1 MYLDQRG
8 QVRACCQNDYHLLG
22 NVTEQRL
29 LDIWRG
35 PKAQVLRQAMARQ
48 DLDLGCDFCEW
59 QVAKG
64 RPDLAF
70 ARWFDEFP
78 VTAAAPEWPQQLELA
93 VSNTCNLQC
102 VMCDGEWSSS
112 IRSQREGLA
121 PLPKAYGD
129 AFFEDL
135 ATFLPHLR
143 RVKFLGGEPFLAAE
157 TLRVMDLL
165 VDQGLQTECH
175 VTTNGTQWTP
185 RVERILDR
193 LPVGVSVSV
202 DAATAATYE
211 SIRVGSSWATL
222 QANLD
227 RFQARAAA
235 HDTYLGLTYC
245 LMVPN
250 WQEFFAFCRTA
261 DDRGLEAAVNTVRHP
276 HHLSIYMLEADALAD
291 VVDGLEATD
300 RDHGHEL
307 AGSREVWARELE
319 RLRGHLADRRAG
331 AEIRSVDT
339 WRPNPDMVR
348 PFNHHDSDGNAGD
361 TAVTLARRR
370 RSPDEPSAEIG
381 ADRDRRRRD
390 AVGDRPA
397 RLRLDTT
404 GRIIAEDGLQA
415 ALGIPGPDV
424 VGTHGHE
431 LVTVLGRTLAVT
443 GDPEVESEE
452 DGATRLRLA
461 VADGDDIVVFATDAA
476 ADEQGPGGTWVY
488 LARAS
493 RV

>member
-35 PKAQVLRQAMARQ
+35 PRARELREAMVRH

-64 RPDLAF
+64 RSDLAF

-78 VTAAAPEWPQQLELA
+78 VTAADPPWPRQLELA
-93 VSNTCNLQC
+93 MSNTCNLQC

-112 IRSQREGLA
+112 IRAQREGLP

-129 AFFEDL
+129 RFFEDL
-135 ATFLPHLR
+135 GAFLPHLEK
-143 RVKFLGGEPFLAAE
+143 VKFLGGEPFLAAE

-165 VDQGLQTECH
+165 VEQGLTTSCH

-211 SIRVGSSWATL
+211 SIRVGSTWATL
-222 QANLD
+222 LTNLD
-227 RFQARAAA
+227 RFQARAEAR
-235 HDTYLGLTYC
+235 DTYLGLTYC

-250 WQEFFAFCRTA
+250 WHEFFDFCRLA
-261 DDRGLEAAVNTVRHP
+261 DSRGLEAAVNTVRHP
-276 HHLSIYMLEADALAD
+276 HHLSLYMLDADALGE
-291 VVDGLEATD
+291 VVAGLETID
-300 RDHGHEL
+300 REQGDRLG
-307 AGSREVWARELE
+307 ASRVVWDRELE
-319 RLRGHLADRRAG
+319 RLRAHLADRRAG

-348 PFNHHDSDGNAGD
+348 PFNHDDGGTVPEADG
-361 TAVTLARRR
+361 AVPVLIGPRPAAQDAAARERRR
-370 RSPDEPSAEIG
+370 RA
-381 ADRDRRRRD
+381 
-390 AVGDRPA
+390 AVGEAPA
-397 RLRLDTT
+397 CLRLDTA
-404 GRIIAEDGLQA
+404 GRIIAAAGMEV
-415 ALGIPGPDV
+415 ALGVAGPEV

-431 LVTVLGRTLAVT
+431 LVSVLARTIDVT
-443 GDPEVESEE
+443 GAPTVETEE
-452 DGATRLRLA
+452 DGDTCLRLG
-461 VADGDDIVVFATDAA
+461 VADGDDILVFATPAA
-476 ADEQGPGGTWVY
+476 PDEQDAGGTWVY